1 MRLKLE
7 FRKWNRQRGESCAHI
22 STDSWYSLTM
32 QLAPLILAGA
42 TLLVLSKGKKKGAGA
57 SKMPKVEKFGRVERL
72 LNAAAVRE
80 SMGAMTPPPTV
91 MMAYTSKTPALERA
105 TQAMIANAEAF
116 QNVEFYQMP
125 ISALKEVVKVEGA
138 PPKGIA
144 GSIVGV
150 HPDGAIWLGYVFP
163 NDDAKDVAI
172 KVAHRV
178 FFALTGKRPEIKG
191 A

>member
-1 MRLKLE
+1 
-7 FRKWNRQRGESCAHI
+7 
-22 STDSWYSLTM
+22 M
-32 QLAPLILAGA
+32 QLAPLALAGA
-42 TLLVLSKGKKKGAGA
+42 ALLVLSSRKKKRTDSA
-57 SKMPKVEKFGRVERL
+57 PRVEKFGRVERL
-72 LNAAAVRE
+72 LNAAAVRA
-80 SMGAMTPPPTV
+80 SMSALTPPPTV

-105 TQAMIANAEAF
+105 TQAMVANAQAF

-125 ISALKEVVKVEGA
+125 ISALKEVVKVDGQ

-144 GSIVGV
+144 GSIIGI
-150 HPDGAIWLGYVFP
+150 HPDGTIWLGYVFP

-178 FFALTGKRPEIKG
+178 FFAITGNRPQIKG

>member
-1 MRLKLE
+1 
-7 FRKWNRQRGESCAHI
+7 
-22 STDSWYSLTM
+22 M
-32 QLAPLILAGA
+32 QFAPIALAGA
-42 TLLVLSKGKKKGAGA
+42 AFFVLSKGKKGKTA
-57 SKMPKVEKFGRVERL
+57 SKTPKVEKFGRVERL

-80 SMGAMTPPPTV
+80 SMSNLTPPPTV
-91 MMAYTSKTPALERA
+91 MMAYTSKTPALERV

-125 ISALKEVVKVEGA
+125 ISALKQVIRAEGA
-138 PPKGIA
+138 PPKGVA

-150 HPDGAIWLGYVFP
+150 HPSGTIWLGYLYP
-163 NDDAKDVAI
+163 NDSPRDVAV

-178 FFALTGKRPEIKG
+178 FFAATGNRPQIKG